1 MKPQTPDPLA
11 VALIKQLRKLKK
23 TVAVAESITGGLL
36 AAAFTDVPGSSEVF
50 LGGIVT
56 YSDSAKTK
64 FLEVP
69 RRVLNKESAVSETV
83 AITMAESIR
92 TQFKSNF
99 GIATTGVAGPGKAYG
114 QKAGTVWLAISSQK
128 STMTIALE
136 LSGNRS
142 EIRHATVTSAL
153 ATFSRILSS

>member
-11 VALIKQLRKLKK
+11 VALIKQLRKLNK

-36 AAAFTDVPGSSEVF
+36 AAALTDVPGASEVF

-128 STMTIALE
+128 STMTIALD
-136 LSGNRS
+136 LSGSRS